1 MAPLASIISAGMTK
15 IGVHKRLN
23 TRELFL
29 DAFSEALERV
39 PNLDRK
45 KIGAIYVGTQSET
58 YEHQIMYGTALADW
72 GGLLPIGAMRVEGCA
87 AAGSMALR
95 AGLMDIMAGLHDIVL
110 VCGVEKM
117 SNRTTQEVTDAL
129 MGAGDYAIEQ
139 WNGFTFPA
147 IYAMTAVSYMN
158 RYGATEDDM
167 AMVGV
172 KNHRNGSKNPKAHFQ
187 NEVNV
192 DQILSSRIIAWPFKL
207 FDCSP
212 ISDGAAVAILT
223 KPEIAR
229 RFTDTPIRVE
239 GSGNATGPL
248 GLYEREDP
256 ISPEAV
262 TLSCREAYKM
272 SRVEPSQISLA
283 EVHDAFTMIE
293 IILTEAAGF
302 AKRGTGYHLIRD
314 GETEIG
320 GKVSINPSG
329 GLNARGHPIGATG
342 LAQVYEIYLQLT
354 GQAGKRQVPNADVGL
369 SVNYGGSMSSVLAHV
384 FKR

>member
-1 MAPLASIISAGMTK
+1 MTK

-23 TRELFL
+23 TRELFIE
-29 DAFSEALERV
+29 AFSEALARV

-95 AGLMDIMAGLHDIVL
+95 TGVMDIMAGLHDIVL

-129 MGAGDYAIEQ
+129 MGASDYVIEQ

-147 IYAMTAVSYMN
+147 IYAMTAVSYMHK
-158 RYGATEDDM
+158 YGATEEDM
-167 AMVGV
+167 ALVGV
-172 KNHRNGSKNPKAHFQ
+172 KNHKNGAKNPKAHFQ
-187 NEVNV
+187 NEINLEEV
-192 DQILSSRIIAWPFKL
+192 LSSRLIAWPYKL
-207 FDCSP
+207 YDCSP

-229 RFTDTPIRVE
+229 RFTDVPVQVE

-256 ISPEAV
+256 VSAEAV
-262 TLSCREAYKM
+262 KLSAKEAYKM
-272 SRVEPSQISLA
+272 AGVEPNDVRLA

-302 AKRGTGYHLIRD
+302 AKPGKGYRLVRE
-314 GETEIG
+314 GETEID
-320 GKVSINPSG
+320 GKIAINPSG

-354 GQAGKRQVPNADVGL
+354 GQAEKRQVPNADVGL
-369 SVNYGGSMSSVLAHV
+369 SINYGGSMSSVLAHV